1 MKTIPIFTYQ
11 KSSINIEYYI
21 LVTVGNNGYNTSRR
35 DKWISNLIGLEKQ
48 EFRNYMKTLF
58 NGKLINFSNN
68 TKCIH
73 FKNEED
79 AKAAVEWIEATRIL
93 SRLRG

>member
-1 MKTIPIFTYQ
+1 
-11 KSSINIEYYI
+11 
-21 LVTVGNNGYNTSRR
+21 
-35 DKWISNLIGLEKQ
+35 
-48 EFRNYMKTLF
+48 MKTLF